1 MKAGSRYLLFFLILL
16 LISQRIVA
24 QGNLTSTEVS
34 RILSPQNERFQF
46 IAIAEGPEAMRL
58 NPASVA
64 SSRGINFH
72 YNFFIDRG
80 KILEHDLSLQNFLF
94 NVAYRRSLDRSM
106 DYHLNEYTVTLGFGV
121 PEVTFGASYNFLRGN
136 LPHGS
141 NGNILH
147 LGALIRPIDRLSIAA
162 AKTNINQPVIGNVKL
177 VGTNIV
183 GAGFHP
189 LTEMD
194 RLALAAEA
202 SLPNGGRINDDVA
215 YKFGADFLIIEG
227 LRVYGVYEKL
237 PPRGSNKF
245 SIGLNLY
252 IPNVDF
258 YYDAQFDHE
267 KEYQNGVAGVT
278 FSSERKKTVFIP

>member
-1 MKAGSRYLLFFLILL
+1 MKAVSRYSVFIFTLLS
-16 LISQRIVA
+16 ISQGVVSQRS
-24 QGNLTSTEVS
+24 LTSTEVS
-34 RILSPQNERFQF
+34 RILRPQNERFQF
-46 IAIAEGPEAMRL
+46 IATAEGPEAMRL

-106 DYHLNEYTVTLGFGV
+106 DFHLNEYTVTLGFGV

-147 LGALIRPIDRLSIAA
+147 LGALLRPLDRLSIAA

-177 VGTNIV
+177 AGTNIV
-183 GAGFHP
+183 GAGVHP
-189 LTEMD
+189 LTEPD
-194 RLALAAEA
+194 RLTLAAEA
-202 SLPNGGRINDDVA
+202 SLSNGGRLKDDVA

-237 PPRGSNKF
+237 PPRNLSRF

-252 IPNVDF
+252 IPNIDF

-278 FSSERKKTVFIP
+278 LSSERKKTVFTP